1 MAQSLHT
8 PAAER
13 RRLEQENLKAS
24 RINHII
30 ECSFELFAEN
40 GIESISLNEIAEKSE
55 IGVASLY
62 RYFSTKDDLAI
73 EVAVWAWNQEN
84 NLFKQI
90 YESESYN
97 RMNGFNQISLL
108 MEIFPTALVEQTSF
122 FRFIY
127 YFDSFV
133 KREKISSERLAKY
146 EQTIDMLNQIVIKA
160 LEKGRMDSSINTKK
174 NPEALITSSSD
185 EDIYFTFMH
194 TIFSLAQKLALS
206 GEMLFMD
213 KKVQSVKQLELLI
226 DIMLNTIKA

>member
-1 MAQSLHT
+1 MDQSLHT

-13 RRLEQENLKAS
+13 RRQEQENLKAS

-30 ECSFELFAEN
+30 ECSFELFSEN

-73 EVAVWAWNQEN
+73 EVAVWAWKQEN
-84 NLFKQI
+84 EIFKQI
-90 YESESYN
+90 YESESYKK
-97 RMNGFNQISLL
+97 MNGFKQISLL
-108 MEIFPTALVEQTSF
+108 MEIFPTALVEHNSF

-127 YFDSFV
+127 YFDAFV
-133 KREKISSERLAKY
+133 KRERISPERLEKY
-146 EQTIDMLNQIVIKA
+146 EFTINALNQIVKDA
-160 LEKGRMDSSINTKK
+160 LKKGRDDGTLNIKK
-174 NPEALITSSSD
+174 NPDALIASSTD

-194 TIFSLAQKLALS
+194 SVFSLAQKLALS
-206 GEMLFMD
+206 GDMLLMD
-213 KKVQSVKQLELLI
+213 KKVQSVTQMELLI

>member
-1 MAQSLHT
+1 MAQSIHT

-13 RRLEQENLKAS
+13 RRQEQESLKAS

-84 NLFKQI
+84 DLFRQI
-90 YESESYN
+90 YESENYKRLS
-97 RMNGFNQISLL
+97 GFDQISLL
-108 MEIFPTALVEQTSF
+108 MEIFPTALVDQNSF

-127 YFDSFV
+127 YFDAFV
-133 KREKISSERLAKY
+133 KRERISASRLEKY
-146 EQTIDMLNQIVIKA
+146 EQTINALNQIVISA
-160 LEKGRMDSSINTKK
+160 LQKGRSDGSINSKK
-174 NPEALITSSSD
+174 DKASLIASSSD

-194 TIFSLAQKLALS
+194 SVFALAQKLALS

-213 KKVQSVKQLELLI
+213 KAVQSVTQMQLLI